1 MTDKSVESILAVE
14 FGMSARQSLLIRSWW
29 LVKSKPL
36 GAVGALILFAAVLVA
51 ISAPLISPYD
61 PEISDRTSRLTP
73 PDLRHFFGT
82 DHIARDVFSRVIY
95 GSRVSLL
102 VGFVAVVTSTV
113 FGTALGVASAYFGK
127 TLDLLLQRLVDS
139 LQALPGLV
147 LALTLMAAMGPSLTA
162 VIIAITTVRIPGT
175 VRTVRSVALSVKSSQ
190 YSEAA
195 RAIGASDWRI
205 MFYHITP
212 NCMAP
217 VIVVGSAV
225 LGGAIVTEASLS
237 FLGLGVPPNIPTWG
251 NMLGQSQERYIAAGP
266 WTSVFPGLALTI
278 TAFGINLLG
287 DALRDILDPRLRG
300 SR

>member
-1 MTDKSVESILAVE
+1 MRAYVMRRV
-14 FGMSARQSLLIRSWW
+14 LLFF
-29 LVKSKPL
+29 PT
-36 GAVGALILFAAVLVA
+36 LI
-51 ISAPLISPYD
+51 
-61 PEISDRTSRLTP
+61 
-73 PDLRHFFGT
+73 G
-82 DHIARDVFSRVIY
+82 
-95 GSRVSLL
+95 VSL
-102 VGFVAVVTSTV
+102 VVFIILRIV
-113 FGTALGVASAYFGK
+113 PGDPAYIM
-127 TLDLLLQRLVDS
+127 
-139 LQALPGLV
+139 

-205 MFYHITP
+205 MLYHITP

-287 DALRDILDPRLRG
+287 DALRDILQDSGAAG
-300 SR
+300 SD

>member
-1 MTDKSVESILAVE
+1 MRTYVIRR
-14 FGMSARQSLLIRSWW
+14 MLLF
-29 LVKSKPL
+29 LPT
-36 GAVGALILFAAVLVA
+36 LI
-51 ISAPLISPYD
+51 
-61 PEISDRTSRLTP
+61 
-73 PDLRHFFGT
+73 G
-82 DHIARDVFSRVIY
+82 
-95 GSRVSLL
+95 VSLI
-102 VGFVAVVTSTV
+102 V
-113 FGTALGVASAYFGK
+113 FIILRIVPGDPAYIM
-127 TLDLLLQRLVDS
+127 
-139 LQALPGLV
+139 

-175 VRTVRSVALSVKSSQ
+175 VRTVRSVALSVKASQ

-205 MFYHITP
+205 MLHHITP

-237 FLGLGVPPNIPTWG
+237 FLGLGVPPNIPTCG

-266 WTSVFPGLALTI
+266 WTSVFPDLALTI

-287 DALRDILDPRLRG
+287 DALRDILDPSSGAAG
-300 SR
+300 SD

>member
-1 MTDKSVESILAVE
+1 M
-14 FGMSARQSLLIRSWW
+14 FGERLH
-29 LVKSKPL
+29 
-36 GAVGALILFAAVLVA
+36 
-51 ISAPLISPYD
+51 
-61 PEISDRTSRLTP
+61 RLTIYT
-73 PDLRHFFGT
+73 LFEVTSLFFPTLIG
-82 DHIARDVFSRVIY
+82 
-95 GSRVSLL
+95 VSLI
-102 VGFVAVVTSTV
+102 V
-113 FGTALGVASAYFGK
+113 FIILRIVPGDPAYIM
-127 TLDLLLQRLVDS
+127 
-139 LQALPGLV
+139 

-205 MFYHITP
+205 MLYHITP